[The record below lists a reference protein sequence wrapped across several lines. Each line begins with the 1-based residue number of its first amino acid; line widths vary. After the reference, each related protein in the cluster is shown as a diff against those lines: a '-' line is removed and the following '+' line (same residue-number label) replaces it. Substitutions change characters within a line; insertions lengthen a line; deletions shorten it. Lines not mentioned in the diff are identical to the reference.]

1 MNKQE
6 AIDKIKNLKGLT
18 ILDKTINFDNEMISK
33 KEVLDIVNQLEEPV
47 KPPEQKPLEQEKPV
61 VPKFVADWY
70 EANKYDFEYSLYK
83 LCIDFNKRVLQD
95 DLQEWFG
102 PDDNKAIE
110 TLVKMKL
117 YGYEVE
123 KEKLY
128 TVELPDPN
136 GGGHVILCK
145 NGDGTVSIAFSSVA
159 RWRGS
164 KNVQLT
170 ESEIKKD
177 FEWAWQFAKEVE
189 E

>member
-6 AIDKIKNLKGLT
+6 AIEGIKNLEGLT
-18 ILDKTINFDNEMISK
+18 ILDKTINFDSEMIPK
-33 KEVLDIVNQLEEPV
+33 KEVFNIINKID
-47 KPPEQKPLEQEKPV
+47 EQEKTV
-61 VPKFVADWY
+61 VPQFVADWY
-70 EANKYDFEYSLYK
+70 EECKDYF
-83 LCIDFNKRVLQD
+83 DFNIYGFYKYFYSQGKHEEIKKWLD
-95 DLQEWFG
+95 NAE
-102 PDDNKAIE
+102 NKAIE